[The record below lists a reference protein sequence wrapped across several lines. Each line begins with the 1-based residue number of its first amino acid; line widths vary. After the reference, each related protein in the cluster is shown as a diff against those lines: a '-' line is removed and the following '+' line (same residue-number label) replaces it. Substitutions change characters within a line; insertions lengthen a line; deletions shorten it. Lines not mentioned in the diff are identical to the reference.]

1 MSPCTR
7 RQANTRVVRISHY
20 CHLTHPR
27 LVSHANTRVVH
38 LSHYCHSRLVSL
50 PPLQAR
56 EAVRGGASLAAFASS
71 LFHRHAPQLVK
82 AIEANARDPQ
92 DLVTK
97 MFLANSWMDY
107 PDEDEGE
114 EERADADS
122 QVRVNGGGGGGGV
135 VRENGGGGGVGDV
148 VRENGG
154 GDVVRVNGGGDVVRV
169 NVGGGGSGGG
179 GGGVDVMRENGGGD
193 VMRVNGGSGG

>member
-20 CHLTHPR
+20 CHLTHPRLVSHANTRVVHLSHYCHLTHSR

-148 VRENGG
+148 VRENWCVQ
-154 GDVVRVNGGGDVVRV
+154 GDMA
-169 NVGGGGSGGG
+169 
-179 GGGVDVMRENGGGD
+179 VDK
-193 VMRVNGGSGG
+193 